1 MRRDPQTILQDAIS
15 AAEDIVSMLGDMT
28 EEQFVEDRRTQRA
41 IERSFEIIGEALS
54 RLARDFPAIAD
65 RIPEHRRVI
74 DFRNVLAHGYDVV
87 DPRLVYGLARTRLPA
102 LLAAL
107 HAAR

>member
-1 MRRDPQTILQDAIS
+1 MSDAVR
-15 AAEDIVSMLGDMT
+15 AAEDIGALIGDMT
-28 EEQFVEDRRTQRA
+28 EDQFVADLRTQRA
-41 IERSFEIIGEALS
+41 IERSFEIVGEALS
-54 RLARDFPAIAD
+54 RLAREFPEIAE

-87 DPRLVYGLARTRLPA
+87 DPRLVYGLARTRLPG

-107 HAAR
+107 RAAR